1 MDKAERLDLAVR
13 VQLAAIRADEVRT
26 RTALLER
33 QYAPIA
39 RAIEAYLGLYGRD
52 ADPADDFE
60 VFVGL
65 VVQNGGANLGREDV
79 LAAMEM
85 YAERAAASRA
95 AADVMQE
102 LHTAMGDHRGTVA
115 KWVGCTRQQFTSA
128 VAARLDA

>member
-33 QYAPIA
+33 QYAPVA
-39 RAIEAYLGLYGRD
+39 KAIEGYVGLYGRD
-52 ADPADDFE
+52 ADPADDFD

-65 VVQNGGANLGREDV
+65 VVQNGGANHGREDV

-85 YAERAAASRA
+85 YAERAAASHA

-115 KWVGCTRQQFTSA
+115 KWVGCTRKQLTSA
-128 VAARLDA
+128 VTARLDA